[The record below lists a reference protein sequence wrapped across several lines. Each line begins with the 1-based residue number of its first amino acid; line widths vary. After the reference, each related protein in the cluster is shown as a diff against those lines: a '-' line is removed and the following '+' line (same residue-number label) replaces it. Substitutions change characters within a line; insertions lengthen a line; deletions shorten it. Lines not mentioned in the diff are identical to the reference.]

1 MIIEGRP
8 RPLWR
13 EIMRRALLLIVLAA
27 GSAANAA
34 CLDFL
39 KDLTKP
45 TVTTSAQSL
54 NGTWATT
61 QSLPG
66 STGSLANSCVNFTW
80 SVTQISGSSG
90 SGTFSATCMGN
101 VQVSGSATG
110 TLVGTT
116 VQWSATATGTV
127 PNMPP
132 CAIALS
138 GTATLETN
146 NRIRIPYSGTTCLGP
161 VSGTEVITR

>member
-1 MIIEGRP
+1 
-8 RPLWR
+8 
-13 EIMRRALLLIVLAA
+13 MRRALLLIVLVA

-101 VQVSGSATG
+101 VQVAGSASG
-110 TLVGTT
+110 TLNGNTLT
-116 VQWSATATGTV
+116 WNASATGTV
-127 PNMPP
+127 PNLPP
-132 CAIALS
+132 CQITLS
-138 GTATLETN
+138 GTATLEAN
-146 NRIRIPYSGTTCLGP
+146 NKIRIPYAGTTCLGP
-161 VSGTEVITR
+161 VSGTEVIQK

>member
-1 MIIEGRP
+1 
-8 RPLWR
+8 
-13 EIMRRALLLIVLAA
+13 MRRALLLVVVLA

-45 TVTTSAQSL
+45 TVTTTSAQSL

-66 STGSLANSCVNFTW
+66 SSGSLADSCVNFTW

-90 SGTFSATCMGN
+90 AGTFSATCMGN
-101 VQVSGSATG
+101 VQVAGSASG
-110 TLVGTT
+110 TLNGNTLT
-116 VQWSATATGTV
+116 WNATATGTV
-127 PNMPP
+127 PNLPP
-132 CAIALS
+132 CQITLS
-138 GTATLETN
+138 GTATLEAN
-146 NRIRIPYSGTTCLGP
+146 NKIRIPYAGTTCLGP
-161 VSGTEVITR
+161 VSGTEVIQK